1 MTLAD
6 HFREAY
12 VFHAGW
18 DDADLVPTTLART
31 VASVLAVDA
40 ASISFFG
47 GDHRVLLGASTPEAA
62 AAEQWQYT
70 LGEGPC
76 IAAFQHSAPVVADEP
91 SFARRWPALH
101 QRVRRDSPYRSVV
114 AVPLVLGSGGS
125 GIGAIDLYSTDAQ
138 VRPGFDVD
146 SAQAVAGMACSVL
159 LQATLRGHTRAATVD
174 GEDEEVELT
183 LPAEWLDT
191 HAASRRY
198 RVWLAVGILNS
209 TLQTDTPSA
218 FALLRAHAHSRDQ
231 TLEEVAEDVV
241 SGRTPVADLGDLP
254 RS

>member
-18 DDADLVPTTLART
+18 DDANLVPTTLART
-31 VASVLAVDA
+31 VASVLEVDA

-47 GDHRVLLGASTPEAA
+47 GDHRVLLGASTSEAV

-91 SFARRWPALH
+91 SFARHWPALH
-101 QRVRRDSPYRSVV
+101 QRVRRHSPYRSVV
-114 AVPLVLGSGGS
+114 AVPLVLGSGGG
-125 GIGAIDLYSTDAQ
+125 GIGAIDLYSTEAQ

-159 LQATLRGHTRAATVD
+159 LQATLRGHTRAETAD
-174 GEDEEVELT
+174 GEGGEVELT
-183 LPAEWLDT
+183 LPTEWLDT

-231 TLEEVAEDVV
+231 TLEQVAEDVV
-241 SGRTPVADLGDLP
+241 SGRTPVADLGDRP
-254 RS
+254 HS